1 MIAVEDV
8 SVSYESAGKRVNA
21 LEHFNLEVEKGAICA
36 MIGPSGCGKSTLL
49 KVIAGLHNVYT
60 GKVLLNGSVPDPK
73 KDRIGFVPQ
82 QYGLLNWATAYENA
96 VLGLKIKGDSLK
108 TEKEQIASLLGDL
121 GLTKLQ
127 KKYPLQLSGGEQQR
141 VAIARAFLLKPQIL
155 LMDEPFSALDAINRE
170 KMQSIFLSL
179 WKKHAVTTVFVT
191 HSVEEA
197 LSVGQRIALLT
208 PSPGRLA
215 RVIDNPLFGQG
226 DLRACKEYYDLAVE
240 LRRMA
245 GEIWQ

>member
-49 KVIAGLHNVYT
+49 KVIAGLHTDYT
-60 GKVLLNGSVPDPK
+60 GQVLLNGSVPDPK

-179 WKKHAVTTVFVT
+179 WEKHAVTTVFVT

>member
-8 SVSYESAGKRVNA
+8 SVSYEAAGKRVMA
-21 LEHFNLEVEKGAICA
+21 LEHLCLEVAKGAICA

-49 KVIAGLHNVYT
+49 KVIAGLHSDYRGAVF
-60 GKVLLNGSVPDPK
+60 LNGSVPDPK
-73 KDRIGFVPQ
+73 RDRIGFVPQ

-96 VLGLKIKGDSLK
+96 VLGLKIKGDDPK
-108 TEKEQIASLLGDL
+108 KEKEHISSLLGDL
-121 GLTKLQ
+121 GLTELQ

-141 VAIARAFLLKPQIL
+141 VAIARAFLLKPQVL

-170 KMQSIFLSL
+170 KMQGIFLSL
-179 WKKHAVTTVFVT
+179 WEKYAVTTVFVT

-197 LSVGQRIALLT
+197 LCVGQRIALLT
-208 PSPGRLA
+208 PGPGRIA
-215 RVIDNPLFGQG
+215 KIIDNPLFGRE
-226 DLRACKEYYDLAVE
+226 DLRLCKDYYDLALE

>member
-1 MIAVEDV
+1 LIAIEDV
-8 SVSYESAGKRVNA
+8 LVSYQLNEKRINA
-21 LEHFNLEVEKGAICA
+21 LEHFDLKVDKGAICA

-49 KVIAGLHNVYT
+49 KVIAGLNDDYT
-60 GKVLLNGSVPDPK
+60 GKVLVNGSVPNPK

-82 QYGLLNWATAYENA
+82 QYGLLDWATAYENA
-96 VLGLKIKGDSLK
+96 VLGLKIKGDSLA
-108 TEKEQIASLLGDL
+108 TEKEHISSMLGEL
-121 GLTKLQ
+121 GLTKLL

-170 KMQSIFLSL
+170 KMQSLFLSL
-179 WKKHAVTTVFVT
+179 WKKHEVTTVFVT

-197 LSVGQRIALLT
+197 ICIGQKIAIMT
-208 PSPGRLA
+208 PSPGRIA
-215 RVIDNPLFGQG
+215 RVVDNPLFGRE
-226 DLRACKEYYDLAVE
+226 DLMVCKEYYDLAVE

-245 GEIWQ
+245 GEIW

>member
-8 SVSYESAGKRVNA
+8 SVSYESAGKRVKV
-21 LEHFNLEVEKGAICA
+21 LEHLHLEVEKGAICA

-49 KVIAGLHNVYT
+49 KVIAGLHTDYT
-60 GKVLLNGSVPDPK
+60 GNVLLNGSVPEPK

-82 QYGLLNWATAYENA
+82 QYGLLNWATVYENA
-96 VLGLKIKGDSLK
+96 VLGLKIKGDALK
-108 TEKEQIASLLGDL
+108 TEKEHISSLLTDL
-121 GLTKLQ
+121 GLLSLQ

-141 VAIARAFLLKPQIL
+141 VAIARAFLLKPQVL

-179 WKKHAVTTVFVT
+179 WEKYAVTTVFVT

-197 LSVGQRIALLT
+197 ICVGQRIALLT
-208 PSPGRLA
+208 PSPGRIA
-215 RVIDNPLFGQG
+215 RVVDNPLFGKEE
-226 DLRACKEYYDLAVE
+226 LRLCKAYYDFALE
-240 LRRMA
+240 LRKMA

>member
-8 SVSYESAGKRVNA
+8 SVDYELEGNRITA
-21 LEHFNLEVEKGAICA
+21 LETLNLKVAQGSICA

-49 KVIAGLHNVYT
+49 RVLAGLQTDYT
-60 GKVLLNGSVPDPK
+60 GKVLVNGSAPNPK

-82 QYGLLNWATAYENA
+82 QYGLLNWATTYENA

-108 TEKEQIASLLGDL
+108 AEKENITSMLADL
-121 GLTKLQ
+121 GLTTLQ

-141 VAIARAFLLKPQIL
+141 VAIARAFLLKPHIL

-170 KMQSIFLSL
+170 KMQSLFLDL
-179 WKKHAVTTVFVT
+179 WAKHAVTTVFVT

-197 LSVGQRIALLT
+197 ISVGQKIAIMT
-208 PSPGRLA
+208 PSPGRIA
-215 RVIDNPLFGQG
+215 RVVENPLFGKEN
-226 DLRACKEYYDLAVE
+226 LRISKEYYDLAVE

-245 GEIWQ
+245 GGIWR